1 MGDRVLYDTG
11 VAVDE
16 GGEGYRLG
24 KVLKVLDQGHLKI
37 KLETLKLDKGTR
49 PAKEIIVDKMDK
61 LSQVECALLCAPLLS
76 SALLLRSA
84 LLGSALTY
92 PPRLASPLLL
102 AHLLSP
108 PLLSP
113 PLISSQAPHESDL
126 KAGEWVRVVQKCKHT
141 DGEYAHGLEYKW
153 QYGVVRYVHSKV
165 LVDVNFDG
173 GEEARGLPI
182 YAHEVQRCE
191 V

>member
-1 MGDRVLYDTG
+1 MCVPFHRARYSNS
-11 VAVDE
+11 
-16 GGEGYRLG
+16 R
-24 KVLKVLDQGHLKI
+24 
-37 KLETLKLDKGTR
+37 R
-49 PAKEIIVDKMDK
+49 
-61 LSQVECALLCAPLLS
+61 
-76 SALLLRSA
+76 
-84 LLGSALTY
+84 
-92 PPRLASPLLL
+92 
-102 AHLLSP
+102 
-108 PLLSP
+108 SP
-113 PLISSQAPHESDL
+113 PLISSQAPPESDL